1 MRVPLSR
8 HRGRAGVL
16 HAGRG
21 QPARAA
27 AEAGAHGPGH
37 HVHGLRREGRA
48 RADLPLRLRAA
59 RRHRAR
65 VGTARGRARPARHR
79 AQPLHRRRLRR
90 AEVPQ
95 GQRAAARA
103 PALAQGV
110 QARAAQRAAAARR
123 LHARRRHRH
132 HPRRPRR
139 VPGAGGQLPL
149 PERRLLRA
157 RESQPHDARVP
168 RAVRPLPG
176 ASDQGLSEPPARRA
190 AARGPAHRREPGGRR
205 ALARHPQLGV
215 LRALVPRARDGHDAR
230 TAARGRRLP
239 PHRRGL
245 PRSARVPARQ
255 PARRAGPAQRLPGGQ
270 RGHRQ
275 RSRRGRGRRQVR
287 LRLHAAAHQVLPRR
301 GGAARAGADVPR
313 LPARGL
319 RLHARARGRA
329 GDQDHRRFRRLQHA
343 HGAVRDARGDRR
355 LRRAHA
361 QGADELHRAA
371 PRGAVHPPDLR
382 RRPLRAAAHRPA
394 ALHSLWR
401 RRARPARRSDAGGA
415 ARGLVRRE
423 LLPGR
428 RQQGHLGARAPA
440 RRLMLSRVADAVY
453 WMGRYLERAEN
464 ITRLLFVTDDFATET
479 QGFAEDL
486 AQTAWKDVLA
496 ILPSA
501 ELTRPVSAFAPLS
514 LPYLQSFFVDGKNP
528 YSVHYSLRKAREN
541 ARAVRE
547 ALTVEVFMSIN
558 ETFRAVE
565 AHGERR
571 PDATG
576 LRDALAS
583 THKGLFGIIGA
594 IESTFTR
601 DEAWHFFKL
610 GAALERIYRTALILR
625 AKLPALTGGARP
637 DQPLYYTQWRS
648 LLRSVSSLENYR
660 RARGA
665 GMEGDLVVAF
675 LLFDPHSP
683 RSLRAT
689 SAAIKDC
696 LERIAVDGE
705 LSPAARL
712 AGKLH
717 ADLSYDDERS
727 ARRASAAF
735 LDRVVDTVTR
745 THEALTAQYFVS

>member
-1 MRVPLSR
+1 
-8 HRGRAGVL
+8 
-16 HAGRG
+16 
-21 QPARAA
+21 
-27 AEAGAHGPGH
+27 
-37 HVHGLRREGRA
+37 
-48 RADLPLRLRAA
+48 
-59 RRHRAR
+59 
-65 VGTARGRARPARHR
+65 
-79 AQPLHRRRLRR
+79 
-90 AEVPQ
+90 
-95 GQRAAARA
+95 
-103 PALAQGV
+103 
-110 QARAAQRAAAARR
+110 
-123 LHARRRHRH
+123 
-132 HPRRPRR
+132 
-139 VPGAGGQLPL
+139 
-149 PERRLLRA
+149 
-157 RESQPHDARVP
+157 
-168 RAVRPLPG
+168 
-176 ASDQGLSEPPARRA
+176 
-190 AARGPAHRREPGGRR
+190 
-205 ALARHPQLGV
+205 
-215 LRALVPRARDGHDAR
+215 
-230 TAARGRRLP
+230 
-239 PHRRGL
+239 
-245 PRSARVPARQ
+245 
-255 PARRAGPAQRLPGGQ
+255 
-270 RGHRQ
+270 
-275 RSRRGRGRRQVR
+275 
-287 LRLHAAAHQVLPRR
+287 
-301 GGAARAGADVPR
+301 
-313 LPARGL
+313 
-319 RLHARARGRA
+319 
-329 GDQDHRRFRRLQHA
+329 
-343 HGAVRDARGDRR
+343 
-355 LRRAHA
+355 
-361 QGADELHRAA
+361 
-371 PRGAVHPPDLR
+371 
-382 RRPLRAAAHRPA
+382 
-394 ALHSLWR
+394 
-401 RRARPARRSDAGGA
+401 
-415 ARGLVRRE
+415 
-423 LLPGR
+423 
-428 RQQGHLGARAPA
+428 
-440 RRLMLSRVADAVY
+440 MLSRVADAVY

-464 ITRLLFVTDDFATET
+464 ITRLLLVTDDFATET

-610 GAALERIYRTALILR
+610 GEALERIYRTALILR

-665 GMEGDLVVAF
+665 GMEGDLVVTF
-675 LLFDPHSP
+675 LLFDPYSP
-683 RSLRAT
+683 RSLRAA